1 MRYSKMTSTARLTF
15 IQEIC
20 ETDAAHAAD
29 ALEYIQRF
37 MNDEMT
43 TSEIEELIYR
53 KKEARRKTSGFYL
66 IVDSLQYNAVMFCFY
81 VPGHVST

>member
-1 MRYSKMTSTARLTF
+1 MRYSEMTSTARLTF

-43 TSEIEELIYR
+43 MSKIAKMIY
-53 KKEARRKTSGFYL
+53 
-66 IVDSLQYNAVMFCFY
+66 
-81 VPGHVST
+81 